1 MCFVSVGW
9 NEIKNNEPNYFKEML
24 LELPFEVWS
33 MATDSWPT
41 PGPPEPVPEPEQLLS
56 LFRFFFLAPYL

>member
-9 NEIKNNEPNYFKEML
+9 NEIKNNEPNYFIEML

-41 PGPPEPVPEPEQLLS
+41 PGPPEPVPDPEQLLS